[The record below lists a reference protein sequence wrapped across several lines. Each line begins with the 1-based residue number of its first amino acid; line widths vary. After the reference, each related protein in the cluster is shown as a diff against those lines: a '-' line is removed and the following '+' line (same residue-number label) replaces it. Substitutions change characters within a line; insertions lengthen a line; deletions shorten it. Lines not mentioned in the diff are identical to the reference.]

1 MSLQSTVTSK
11 GQVTV
16 PVEIRRRLGL
26 KQGDRVEF
34 AANGRET
41 VLRRA
46 PEAENPFE
54 NYKGRLRG
62 IKPGKAAARRWVA
75 GLRDAEERRR

>member
-16 PVEIRRRLGL
+16 SVEIRRRLGL

-34 AANGRET
+34 AVSSGRT

-46 PEAENPFE
+46 PEPENPFE
-54 NYKGRLRG
+54 AYKGKLRG
-62 IKPGKAAARRWVA
+62 MKAGKATARRWVA
-75 GLRDAEERRR
+75 GLREAQERGR